1 MRGEEEMNLE
11 DRLKTYKEKC
21 ARIEVLKLEIEGL
34 RERLQHTG
42 IHETDEETIEGMMLR
57 RTPDGTGTKSYDSR
71 VERVALKYKD
81 EQEELS
87 QPEDITYLYE
97 QIRAKEG
104 ELKRLE
110 EEVLPIQKALE
121 GITDRQRLVI
131 TEYCIKRNPW
141 HKVGMAHQQVYG
153 NYISRGTCYWHLKKG
168 LETMKRIMGE
178 NTK

>member
-131 TEYCIKRNPW
+131 TEFYIKGNTW
-141 HKVGMAHQQVYG
+141 YVVGVKHQQVFG
-153 NYISRGTCYWHLKKG
+153 HYIGRDTCRKIRDEALRK
-168 LETMKRIMGE
+168 MRRILGE
-178 NTK
+178 

>member
-57 RTPDGTGTKSYDSR
+57 RSLDSISGGDNASR
-71 VERVALKYKD
+71 TEKVALNYRQ
-81 EQEELS
+81 EQDRLS
-87 QPEDITYLYE
+87 QPQDISYLHE
-97 QIRAKEG
+97 QIRAKQG

-110 EEVLPIQKALE
+110 DETLPIEKALK
-121 GITDRQRLVI
+121 GITDKEKLVI
-131 TEYCIKRNPW
+131 TEFYIKGNTW
-141 HKVGMAHQQVYG
+141 YVVGMKHQQVFG
-153 NYISRGTCYWHLKKG
+153 NYISRDTCRKIRDEALRK
-168 LETMKRIMGE
+168 MRRILGE
-178 NTK
+178 

>member
-121 GITDRQRLVI
+121 GITDKQRLVV
-131 TEYCIKRNPW
+131 TEFYIKGNTW
-141 HKVGMAHQQVYG
+141 YTVGTKHQQAFG
-153 NYISRGTCYWHLKKG
+153 NYIGRDTCRKIRDEALRKIR
-168 LETMKRIMGE
+168 RILGE
-178 NTK
+178 

>member
-1 MRGEEEMNLE
+1 MNLE

-121 GITDRQRLVI
+121 GITDRQRFVI
-131 TEYCIKRNPW
+131 TEFYIKGNTW
-141 HKVGMAHQQVYG
+141 YVVGVKHQQVFG
-153 NYISRGTCYWHLKKG
+153 NYIGRDTCRKIRDEALRK
-168 LETMKRIMGE
+168 MRRILGE
-178 NTK
+178 

>member
-11 DRLKTYKEKC
+11 DRLKTHKEKC

-71 VERVALKYKD
+71 VERVALKYRD

-131 TEYCIKRNPW
+131 TEFYIKGNTW
-141 HKVGMAHQQVYG
+141 YVVGVKHQQVFG
-153 NYISRGTCYWHLKKG
+153 NYIGRDTCRKIRDEALRK
-168 LETMKRIMGE
+168 MRRILGE
-178 NTK
+178 